1 MQRYLHLS
9 RPLILLLALLLVQ
22 PPVALARPAG
32 QDIPAF
38 GIRSP
43 VAGQAV
49 QGVVPILGSTA
60 VDGFLS
66 MEVAFAYAGHTSNT
80 WFLIAESQEPVLDG
94 TLTEWDTTTIS
105 DGNYMLRLS
114 VFLADG
120 TRQDVTLDGVRV
132 RNYSPVETDT
142 PTPIPTSTPPAT
154 RAPAPTATPTLTL
167 TPTHT
172 PVPLTATPLP
182 TNPAQVPPG
191 AALVNLLKGVLATM
205 GVFAGLGAYY
215 QTRAVLRKSRQD

>member
-1 MQRYLHLS
+1 MQRYFALS
-9 RPLILLLALLLVQ
+9 RPFLLLLALLLVQ

-32 QDIPAF
+32 QDTSAF

-43 VAGQAV
+43 GPGQAV

-60 VDGFLS
+60 VDGFVS
-66 MEVAFAYAGHTSNT
+66 MEVAFAYAGHASET
-80 WFLIAESQEPVLDG
+80 WFLIAESQEPVFDG
-94 TLTEWDTTTIS
+94 ILAEWDTTTIS

-114 VFLADG
+114 VFLAGG

-154 RAPAPTATPTLTL
+154 QAPAPSATPTLTL
-167 TPTHT
+167 TPTQT
-172 PVPLTATPLP
+172 PVPHTATPLP

-191 AALVNLLKGVLATM
+191 AALINLGKGALAVI

-215 QTRAVLRKSRQD
+215 QTRAVLRKGRRE